1 MKTKDLIIQQRDYL
15 YNEMVEFVEEEE
27 IEWDDIYLESDYNPP
42 FEDYSEYINFSFI
55 KGGYI
60 ALDNLLNNLTD

>member
-1 MKTKDLIIQQRDYL
+1 MKTKDLIIQERDYL

-27 IEWDDIYLESDYNPP
+27 IEWDDVYLESDYNPP
-42 FEDYSEYINFSFI
+42 FEDYSEYSNFSFI

-60 ALDNLLNNLTD
+60 ALDNILKQLD